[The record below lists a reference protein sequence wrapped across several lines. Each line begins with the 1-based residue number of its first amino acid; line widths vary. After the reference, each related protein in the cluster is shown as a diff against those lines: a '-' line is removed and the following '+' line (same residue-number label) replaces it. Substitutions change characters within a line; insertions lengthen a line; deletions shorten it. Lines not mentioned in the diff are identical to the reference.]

1 MAVLLRVHIMDL
13 VPGDQLQDDTFN
25 HAGVLVLRKDAT
37 LSHESIARL
46 LQHSIDYID
55 IIERKIDLEHTADQL
70 PSHKAYTKVNQQF
83 HHAIDQFEH
92 LFLTV
97 LADGTYEDNKMEQLL
112 QPVVST
118 LEEQKDVVSLLLLLH
133 QQQTDDYT
141 YNHSLQVGMLA
152 YYIAKWLHYSDE
164 EAYLVSKAGFLID
177 IGTSKLSTSIVNKP
191 GRLTDQE
198 FAEIKKHPEYS
209 YNIIMGSTK
218 DEVSALV
225 ALQHHEREDGSG
237 YPKGLHGQ
245 DIHPYAKIVAVA
257 DVYTAMISNRVYQT
271 KQELLTVLKELNTL
285 SFGKLS
291 PEPTQALI
299 KHLLPNF
306 IGKKVLLSTGES
318 GIIVMTSQTDFFRP
332 LVQTD
337 TTFIDLARKPEITI
351 QEVYL

>member
-1 MAVLLRVHIMDL
+1 MLRVHIMDL
-13 VPGDQLQDDTFN
+13 IPGDQLLNDTFN
-25 HAGVLVLRKDAT
+25 HAGVLVLRKDST
-37 LSHESIARL
+37 LTHESIARL
-46 LQHSIDYID
+46 LQHNIDYID
-55 IIERKIDLEHTADQL
+55 IIERKIDVEPTMDKS
-70 PSHKAYTKVNQQF
+70 PSLTTYNKINQQF
-83 HHAIDQFEH
+83 HHAINQFEH
-92 LFLTV
+92 LFLAV
-97 LADGTYEDNKMEQLL
+97 LAGGTYEDNKIEQLL

-141 YNHSLQVGMLA
+141 YNHSLQVGMLS
-152 YYIAKWLHYSDE
+152 YYIAKWLNYSDQ

-177 IGTSKLSTSIVNKP
+177 IGTSKISPTIVNKP
-191 GRLTDQE
+191 DRLTKEE

-209 YNIIMGSTK
+209 YDIIMESTQ
-218 DEVSALV
+218 DEISALV

-237 YPKGLHGQ
+237 YPKGLRSD
-245 DIHPYAKIVAVA
+245 DIHPYAKIIAVA

-271 KQELLTVLKELNTL
+271 KQELLTVLKQLNTL

-306 IGKKVLLSTGES
+306 IGKKVLLSTGQS
-318 GIIVMTSQTDFFRP
+318 GIIVMTNQTDYFRP

-337 TTFIDLARKPEITI
+337 TNFIDLARKPDITI